1 MLAASQRSDGAV
13 TLRGV
18 PAFNIRSSREKTPV
32 SHTTP
37 TGTADVIDAPA
48 GQTANTVLGPV
59 PASELGVVAVHEALL
74 SVLPGAQYA
83 PDISMDRAEIF
94 EALAAKLTEFRGF
107 GGQTIVDSTGMFHGR
122 DLKLYEAL
130 SRSTG
135 VHIVAST
142 GLGPEE
148 ELGGYFL
155 TPQTNPP
162 TPWPAEKFADLFGRE
177 VSEGM
182 VVPRLERRAAAG
194 IVAAIADRAGLTPT
208 EESLFRG
215 SARAARDTG
224 IPVSIRFGADALHDL
239 DIVLDEQIG
248 AERVLVGDLD
258 RMDAAGTASEVARR
272 GAFVGID
279 HVGLND
285 HPGYLSDQER
295 TALVLELVS
304 AGHAGKII
312 LSGNSIGV
320 AKGLP
325 EYELPYSHVVATF
338 VPHLKTQGL
347 SDEDAQR
354 ILVDNPRNLLTV
366 RSAPAHPQQA

>member
-1 MLAASQRSDGAV
+1 MSH
-13 TLRGV
+13 
-18 PAFNIRSSREKTPV
+18 PTPV
-32 SHTTP
+32 E
-37 TGTADVIDAPA
+37 TGDAVQAPA
-48 GQTANTVLGPV
+48 GQTVNTVLGPV

-94 EALAAKLTEFRGF
+94 EALAAKLTDFREH

-162 TPWPAEKFADLFGRE
+162 TPWPAEKFRDLFGKE
-177 VSEGM
+177 VTEGM
-182 VVPRLERRAAAG
+182 VVPRVERRASAG
-194 IVAAIADRAGLTPT
+194 IVAATADRAGMTPT

-215 SARAARDTG
+215 SARAAKSTG
-224 IPVSIRFGADALHDL
+224 VPVSIRFGADALHDL
-239 DIVLDEQIG
+239 DIVLDEQIE
-248 AERVLVGDLD
+248 ADRVLVGDLD
-258 RMDAAGTASEVARR
+258 RKDAAGSAVEVAGR

-285 HPGYLSDQER
+285 HADYLTDHDR
-295 TALVLELVS
+295 AKLVLELVK
-304 AGHAGKII
+304 AGHADRII

-320 AKGLP
+320 ARGLP
-325 EYELPYSHVVATF
+325 EYNLPYSHVLTAF
-338 VPHLKTQGL
+338 VPFLKARGL
-347 SDEDAQR
+347 SEEDAQR
-354 ILVDNPRNLLTV
+354 ILVDNPRHLLTV
-366 RSAPAHPQQA
+366 R

>member
-1 MLAASQRSDGAV
+1 MSHPTPVAAGDASQ
-13 TLRGV
+13 
-18 PAFNIRSSREKTPV
+18 
-32 SHTTP
+32 
-37 TGTADVIDAPA
+37 APA
-48 GQTANTVLGPV
+48 GPTANTVLGPV
-59 PASELGVVAVHEALL
+59 PAQELGVVAVHEALL

-83 PDISMDRAEIF
+83 PDISIDRAEIF
-94 EALAAKLTEFRGF
+94 EALAAKLTEFRGH

-135 VHIVAST
+135 VHIIAST

-162 TPWPAEKFADLFGRE
+162 TPWPAEKFADLFGKE
-177 VSEGM
+177 VTEGM
-182 VVPRLERRAAAG
+182 VVPRVERRAAAG
-194 IVAAIADRAGLTPT
+194 MVATIADRAGMTPT

-224 IPVSIRFGADALHDL
+224 VPVSIRFGADALHDL
-239 DIVLDEQIG
+239 DIVLDEQI
-248 AERVLVGDLD
+248 AADRVVVGGLD
-258 RMDAAGTASEVARR
+258 RRDAKDSAVQVAAR

-285 HPGYLSDQER
+285 HADYVTDQER
-295 TALVLELVS
+295 AELVLELVK
-304 AGHAGKII
+304 AGHADKII

-325 EYELPYSHVVATF
+325 EYNLPFSHVLTTF
-338 VPHLKTQGL
+338 VPFLKSRGL
-347 SDEDAQR
+347 SEEDARR

-366 RSAPAHPQQA
+366 R

>member
-1 MLAASQRSDGAV
+1 MSY
-13 TLRGV
+13 
-18 PAFNIRSSREKTPV
+18 P
-32 SHTTP
+32 TP
-37 TGTADVIDAPA
+37 TGTADAIDAPA
-48 GQTANTVLGPV
+48 GHTVNTVLGPV

-83 PDISMDRAEIF
+83 PDISMDRAAIF
-94 EALAAKLTEFRGF
+94 EALAAKLTDFREH

-162 TPWPAEKFADLFGRE
+162 TPWPAEKFGDLFGKE
-177 VSEGM
+177 VTEGM
-182 VVPRLERRAAAG
+182 VVPRVERRAAAG
-194 IVAAIADRAGLTPT
+194 IVATVADRAGMTPT

-215 SARAARDTG
+215 SARAARTTG
-224 IPVSIRFGADALHDL
+224 VPVSIRFGADALHDL
-239 DIVLDEQIG
+239 DVVLDEQIG
-248 AERVLVGDLD
+248 ADRVLVGGLD
-258 RMDAAGTASEVARR
+258 RKDATGSAVEVARR

-285 HPGYLSDQER
+285 HADYLTDHER
-295 TALVLELVS
+295 AELVLELVK
-304 AGHAGKII
+304 AGHADKII

-325 EYELPYSHVVATF
+325 EYSLPYSHVLTTF
-338 VPHLKTQGL
+338 VPFLEARGL
-347 SDEDAQR
+347 GEEDVRR

-366 RSAPAHPQQA
+366 R

>member
-1 MLAASQRSDGAV
+1 MLAAPQRSDGMV

-18 PAFNIRSSREKTPV
+18 PAFRTRSLGRSPV
-32 SHTTP
+32 SHTKP
-37 TGTADVIDAPA
+37 AGTADTIDATGGPA
-48 GQTANTVLGPV
+48 VNTVLGPV

-83 PDISMDRAEIF
+83 PDISMDRAAIF

-239 DIVLDEQIG
+239 
-248 AERVLVGDLD
+248 
-258 RMDAAGTASEVARR
+258 
-272 GAFVGID
+272 
-279 HVGLND
+279 
-285 HPGYLSDQER
+285 
-295 TALVLELVS
+295 
-304 AGHAGKII
+304 
-312 LSGNSIGV
+312 
-320 AKGLP
+320 
-325 EYELPYSHVVATF
+325 
-338 VPHLKTQGL
+338 
-347 SDEDAQR
+347 
-354 ILVDNPRNLLTV
+354 
-366 RSAPAHPQQA
+366 

>member
-1 MLAASQRSDGAV
+1 MSHP
-13 TLRGV
+13 T
-18 PAFNIRSSREKTPV
+18 PA
-32 SHTTP
+32 
-37 TGTADVIDAPA
+37 GTAAALDTPDGRTV
-48 GQTANTVLGPV
+48 NTVLGPV

-83 PDISMDRAEIF
+83 PDISMDRADIF
-94 EALAAKLTEFRGF
+94 ETLAAKLKDFRDH

-135 VHIVAST
+135 VHIIAST

-162 TPWPAEKFADLFGRE
+162 TPWPADKFGDLFGNE
-177 VSEGM
+177 VTDGM
-182 VVPRLERRAAAG
+182 VVPRVERRAPAG
-194 IVAAIADRAGLTPT
+194 IVATIADRAGMTPT

-215 SARAARDTG
+215 SARAARSTG
-224 IPVSIRFGADALHDL
+224 VPVSIRFGADALHDL
-239 DIVLDEQIG
+239 DVVLDEQIG
-248 AERVLVGDLD
+248 ADRVLVGDLD
-258 RMDAAGTASEVARR
+258 RRDAAGSAVEVAGR

-285 HPGYLSDQER
+285 DAGYLTDHER
-295 TALVLELVS
+295 ADLVLELVA
-304 AGHAGKII
+304 AGHADKII

-320 AKGLP
+320 AKGVP
-325 EYELPYSHVVATF
+325 EYNLPYSHVLSTF
-338 VPHLKTQGL
+338 MPFLTSRGL
-347 SDEDAQR
+347 GDEDARR
-354 ILVDNPRNLLTV
+354 ILVDNPRTLLAV
-366 RSAPAHPQQA
+366 R

>member
-1 MLAASQRSDGAV
+1 MSHPAPVETGEAV
-13 TLRGV
+13 Q
-18 PAFNIRSSREKTPV
+18 
-32 SHTTP
+32 
-37 TGTADVIDAPA
+37 APA
-48 GQTANTVLGPV
+48 GQTVNTVLGPI
-59 PASELGVVAVHEALL
+59 PASELGIVAVHEVLL

-83 PDISMDRAEIF
+83 PEISMDRAEIF
-94 EALAAKLTEFRGF
+94 EVLAAKLEDFRAH

-162 TPWPAEKFADLFGRE
+162 TPWPAEKFADLFGKE
-177 VSEGM
+177 ASEGM
-182 VVPRLERRAAAG
+182 VVPRVERRAAAG
-194 IVAAIADRAGLTPT
+194 MVATIADRAGMTPT

-215 SARAARDTG
+215 SARAARSTG
-224 IPVSIRFGADALHDL
+224 VPVSIRFGADALHDL

-248 AERVLVGDLD
+248 ADRVLVGDLD
-258 RMDAAGTASEVARR
+258 RTDAAGAALKVADL

-285 HPGYLSDQER
+285 HADYLTDNDR
-295 TALVLELVS
+295 AGLVLELVG
-304 AGHAGKII
+304 AGHAGRII

-325 EYELPYSHVVATF
+325 EYHLPYSHVLSTF
-338 VPHLKTQGL
+338 VPFLKARGL
-347 SDEDAQR
+347 SEEDARR
-354 ILVDNPRNLLTV
+354 ILVENPRNLLAV
-366 RSAPAHPQQA
+366 R

>member
-1 MLAASQRSDGAV
+1 
-13 TLRGV
+13 
-18 PAFNIRSSREKTPV
+18 V
-32 SHTTP
+32 SHTIP
-37 TGTADVIDAPA
+37 TDAGAAFPA
-48 GQTANTVLGPV
+48 AAGNAVNTVLGPV

-94 EALAAKLTEFRGF
+94 EALSTKLKEFREQ
-107 GGQTIVDSTGMFHGR
+107 GGGTIVDSTGMFHGR

-162 TPWPAEKFADLFGRE
+162 APWPAEKFSDLFGKE
-177 VSEGM
+177 VTEGM
-182 VVPRLERRAAAG
+182 VVPRVERRAAAG
-194 IVAAIADRAGLTPT
+194 IVTTIADRAGMTPT

-215 SARAARDTG
+215 SARAAKATG
-224 IPVSIRFGADALHDL
+224 VPVSIRFGADVLHEL
-239 DIVLDEQIG
+239 DIVLEEEIAAD
-248 AERVLVGDLD
+248 RVLVGGLD
-258 RMDAAGTASEVARR
+258 RKDAAKSAVEVAGR

-285 HPGYLSDQER
+285 HADYLTDHERSD
-295 TALVLELVS
+295 LVLELVN
-304 AGHAGKII
+304 AGHTDKII

-320 AKGLP
+320 ARGLP
-325 EYELPYSHVVATF
+325 EYNLPYSHVLATF
-338 VPHLKTQGL
+338 VPFLKTQGL
-347 SDEDAQR
+347 SGEDAQR
-354 ILVDNPRNLLTV
+354 ILIDNPRNLLTV
-366 RSAPAHPQQA
+366 R

>member
-1 MLAASQRSDGAV
+1 VSHS
-13 TLRGV
+13 
-18 PAFNIRSSREKTPV
+18 TPV
-32 SHTTP
+32 A
-37 TGTADVIDAPA
+37 TGDAFQSAA
-48 GQTANTVLGPV
+48 GKTVNTVLGPV

-94 EALAAKLTEFRGF
+94 GVLAAKLKDFREH
-107 GGQTIVDSTGMFHGR
+107 GGGTIVDSTGMFHGR

-162 TPWPAEKFADLFGRE
+162 TPWPAGKFSDLFGKE
-177 VSEGM
+177 VTEGM
-182 VVPRLERRAAAG
+182 VVPRVERRAPAG
-194 IVAAIADRAGLTPT
+194 IIATIADRAGMTPT

-215 SARAARDTG
+215 SARAAMSTG
-224 IPVSIRFGADALHDL
+224 VPVSIRFGADVMHDL
-239 DIVLDEQIG
+239 DIVLDEQLG
-248 AERVLVGDLD
+248 ADRVLVGDLD
-258 RMDAAGTASEVARR
+258 RRDAKGSAFEVAAR

-285 HPGYLSDQER
+285 HADYVTDQER
-295 TALVLELVS
+295 AELVLELVK
-304 AGHAGKII
+304 AGHADKVI

-325 EYELPYSHVVATF
+325 EYNLPYSHVLTTF
-338 VPHLKTQGL
+338 VPFLKARGL
-347 SDEDAQR
+347 GEDDARR

-366 RSAPAHPQQA
+366 R